1 MPKTLRETETYVEV
15 QMARADPLNRAF
27 VITLRADASSIGVT
41 GCHNIDWPNRAA
53 EIGIYIGEP
62 EKLGKGYGTEA
73 MELLLAFCFNE
84 LNLHR
89 VFLRVFDFNGRAIE
103 SYRKCGFK
111 EEGRLREAFFREGH
125 YHDIVV
131 MSILEEEFRARIR
144 LIVPTIR
151 VHRRLRRCYNART
164 VRRPFSPGHIGRR
177 GAGVAEQGC
186 LLSSY
191 AGDEPASRVRIPPSP
206 PHLT

>member
-1 MPKTLRETETYVEV
+1 MPPFEGKRIALRDFLIEDTQSIYGWLRRPEITRYLVTAFLPKTLRETETYVEE
-15 QMARADPLNRAF
+15 QMARNDPLNRAF

-53 EIGIYIGEP
+53 EIGITIGEP
-62 EKLGKGYGTEA
+62 EQLGKGYGTEA

-125 YHDIVV
+125 YHDVLV
-131 MSILEEEFRARIR
+131 MSLLEEEFRTR
-144 LIVPTIR
+144 
-151 VHRRLRRCYNART
+151 
-164 VRRPFSPGHIGRR
+164 F
-177 GAGVAEQGC
+177 
-186 LLSSY
+186 
-191 AGDEPASRVRIPPSP
+191 
-206 PHLT
+206 